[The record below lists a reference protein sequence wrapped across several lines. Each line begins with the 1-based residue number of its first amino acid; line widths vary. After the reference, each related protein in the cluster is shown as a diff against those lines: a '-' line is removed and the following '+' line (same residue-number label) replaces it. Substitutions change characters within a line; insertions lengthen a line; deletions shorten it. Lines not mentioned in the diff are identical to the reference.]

1 MGMKP
6 STASYHIYGRA
17 KAQDVSQVMKRT
29 IAAITTGVMLIAS
42 SPVLAGGGHRH
53 GHYGHHHGRDK
64 GGDEAAYLVGGLLGG
79 LLIGSLLT
87 QKSYR
92 QSSYAP
98 APVYTAPL
106 PRARYDCQPTS
117 GTGYLNGRLASYG
130 GTFCYDA
137 NGNGYVVPG
146 SVYFIGYLQ

>member
-1 MGMKP
+1 
-6 STASYHIYGRA
+6 
-17 KAQDVSQVMKRT
+17 MKRT
-29 IAAITTGVMLIAS
+29 IAAITAGVLLTAS

-53 GHYGHHHGRDK
+53 GSHGYHHGRHG

-87 QKSYR
+87 QNSYR

-98 APVYTAPL
+98 APVYAAPP
-106 PRARYDCQPTS
+106 PRARYDCQPTN
-117 GTGYLNGRLASYG
+117 GTGYVNGRLAAYG

-137 NGNGYVVPG
+137 RGNGYVVSG
-146 SVYFIGYLQ
+146 SEYFIGYLQ